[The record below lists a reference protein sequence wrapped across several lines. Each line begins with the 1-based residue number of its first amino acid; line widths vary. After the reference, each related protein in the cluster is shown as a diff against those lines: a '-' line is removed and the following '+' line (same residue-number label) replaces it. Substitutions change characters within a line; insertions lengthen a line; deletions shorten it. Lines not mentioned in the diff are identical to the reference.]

1 MELKEKSMKLSIVG
15 NVEEGQRKSYLYI
28 PDEKKEDSVARFEDV
43 RRSYLDQFKKSRDFF
58 MNKPFEELKKLNA
71 ELQADKRRV
80 QTEMNSLKFGFDKER
95 VQMNDKIRTKDREI
109 KKLEH

>member
-43 RRSYLDQFKKSRDFF
+43 RRSYLD
-58 MNKPFEELKKLNA
+58 
-71 ELQADKRRV
+71 
-80 QTEMNSLKFGFDKER
+80 
-95 VQMNDKIRTKDREI
+95 
-109 KKLEH
+109 